1 MLLYILV
8 ALFPLLVGALFNA
21 RFPAEE
27 LSPDGTQAKKIV
39 RYRWWWLFL
48 AALPMFA
55 LIAFRGANIGAD
67 TSVYLKFFTKMTNT
81 PWGEIFIA
89 NDRGYQFEE
98 GFVVFEKLMTVITK
112 NPQVYQ
118 VIYSCIYLLAVVTFA
133 NQLEKGHFS
142 FLYFFATMGVYTFM
156 FTGVRQCLAMS
167 ICLFAYPFIKRRKL
181 IPFLLLVLLAFFFH
195 KSAVLFL
202 VTYFIYNRRLG
213 WFNTVIYGAFAG
225 LAFVNIDTIQAWF
238 NDTLDYEYGV
248 EADNSGFIFFAI
260 IVLVTAFSYFMI
272 LHYKK
277 QTRESVGAINVG
289 VIALIL
295 WLLRL
300 ATRVAERP
308 SYYFMFFSAAML
320 CHALDAPKKN
330 GDKLIYNIVIYS
342 AFMLLFI
349 YRFLTNFSSFVPYVS
364 FF

>member
-39 RYRWWWLFL
+39 RYRWWWLL
-48 AALPMFA
+48 AAALPMFA
-55 LIAFRGANIGAD
+55 LIAFRGTNIGAD
-67 TSVYLKFFTKMTNT
+67 TGVYLKFFNNMANT
-81 PWGEIFIA
+81 PWEKILERNA
-89 NDRGYQFEE
+89 ATYELEE
-98 GFVVFEKLMTVITK
+98 GFVIFEKLLTEIT
-112 NPQVYQ
+112 QDARVYQ
-118 VIYSCIYLLAVVTFA
+118 IIYTCIYLLAVVTFA
-133 NQLEKGHFS
+133 NQLEKGPFS

-181 IPFLLLVLLAFFFH
+181 IPFLLLVVLAFYFH
-195 KSAVLFL
+195 KSAILFL

-238 NDTLDYEYGV
+238 NDTLDYEYEV
-248 EADNSGFIFFAI
+248 EADNTGFIFFAI
-260 IVLVTAFSYFMI
+260 ILLATAFSLFMV

-277 QTRESVGAINVG
+277 QTKESVGTINVG

-330 GDKLIYNIVIYS
+330 GDKLIYNLVIYG